1 MVRRETQ
8 KNSRQTQTQ
17 REIRLLHTQTLL
29 TQFWWKMHLLSN
41 VNLALQ
47 INWGNRLSAKKSK
60 EKLKQKMMREGYL
73 RVHAEL
79 ARARREWH
87 SQQAN
92 AFLAR
97 LKNFSLLSTLFL
109 QT

>member
-1 MVRRETQ
+1 MLIWLSKLIE
-8 KNSRQTQTQ
+8 
-17 REIRLLHTQTLL
+17 EIDWVQ
-29 TQFWWKMHLLSN
+29 
-41 VNLALQ
+41 
-47 INWGNRLSAKKSK
+47 KKSK

>member
-1 MVRRETQ
+1 
-8 KNSRQTQTQ
+8 
-17 REIRLLHTQTLL
+17 
-29 TQFWWKMHLLSN
+29 
-41 VNLALQ
+41 
-47 INWGNRLSAKKSK
+47 
-60 EKLKQKMMREGYL
+60 MMREGYL

>member
-41 VNLALQ
+41 VNLARQ
-47 INWGNRLSAKKSK
+47 IN
-60 EKLKQKMMREGYL
+60 
-73 RVHAEL
+73 
-79 ARARREWH
+79 
-87 SQQAN
+87 
-92 AFLAR
+92 
-97 LKNFSLLSTLFL
+97 
-109 QT
+109 